1 VIIAPAV
8 RLHRKNPADSEEKSW
23 EGITGYPAQIR
34 HDGLKKR
41 ERVLGIFIK
50 KKEW

>member
-1 VIIAPAV
+1 VIIASAV

-34 HDGLKKR
+34 HDGLKS
-41 ERVLGIFIK
+41 ENVFWGFSGC
-50 KKEW
+50 